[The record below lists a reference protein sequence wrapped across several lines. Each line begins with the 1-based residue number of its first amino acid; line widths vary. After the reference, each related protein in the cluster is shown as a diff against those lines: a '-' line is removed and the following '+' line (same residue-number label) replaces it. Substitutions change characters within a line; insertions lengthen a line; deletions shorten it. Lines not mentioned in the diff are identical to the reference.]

1 MDNYHSERNCKTI
14 VLNNEPLILKR
25 GFRNGRAHLY
35 NNSIKLPLE
44 IEYKNRGKKTIQI
57 SNKGEPEFK
66 LEKRLNKSV
75 SLQTH
80 RSNKHIRN
88 TFIINQ
94 LEQQ

>member
-1 MDNYHSERNCKTI
+1 MDNCLSERNCKTI

-44 IEYKNRGKKTIQI
+44 IENKNGRKKIIQI

-66 LEKRLNKSV
+66 LEKRLNKDV
-75 SLQTH
+75 SYPSH
-80 RSNKHIRN
+80 RSNNNISN
-88 TFIINQ
+88 IPNC
-94 LEQQ
+94 